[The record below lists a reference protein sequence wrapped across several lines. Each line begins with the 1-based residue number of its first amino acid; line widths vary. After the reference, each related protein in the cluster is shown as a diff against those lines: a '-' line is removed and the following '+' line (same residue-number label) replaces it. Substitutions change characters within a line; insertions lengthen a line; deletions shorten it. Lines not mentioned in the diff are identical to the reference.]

1 MIVQTGLCWTYQ
13 NQNCWFSHAQ
23 AQFEQ
28 IFYKGISREA
38 TEALSDASRLSGVES
53 HKEVLARWS
62 DDGWY
67 YHGHVIK
74 EGKHKCII
82 QDATGYHEG
91 ITKEDIIV
99 EADHNFDIIQVNM
112 LYVLS

>member
-1 MIVQTGLCWTYQ
+1 MLDLVRTKIVCFLMHRL
-13 NQNCWFSHAQ
+13 NLNKFN
-23 AQFEQ
+23 
-28 IFYKGISREA
+28 IGISREA
-38 TEALSDASRLSGVES
+38 TEALSDASRLSGIES

-74 EGKHKCII
+74 EGKHKCIV

-112 LYVLS
+112 IWS